1 MILGPEHV
9 SEAGSRES
17 KGLGDVSS
25 IHKGPPKIL
34 DKLLPSPVSYLP
46 SSMNAVV
53 LLLWSQSTKLVAP
66 FRLAGLWLSNGPGEL
81 EVCIFPSQVRVGS
94 GPVVACDGLAK
105 VRVAS
110 SLATY
115 IVHEV
120 EKKLMH
126 ELYLHKRRR

>member
-1 MILGPEHV
+1 MVLGPEHV

-34 DKLLPSPVSYLP
+34 DKLLPSPASYLP

-66 FRLAGLWLSNGPGEL
+66 FRLAGT
-81 EVCIFPSQVRVGS
+81 VGQYWTRR
-94 GPVVACDGLAK
+94 AQGLYFS
-105 VRVAS
+105 VAS
-110 SLATY
+110 
-115 IVHEV
+115 
-120 EKKLMH
+120 
-126 ELYLHKRRR
+126 